1 MLNEDIEMAYKYTEM
16 YSITPVISELQIK
29 TTKAYYNLR
38 HTKKDCKLKSKP
50 THFYRKKKKWEESFG
65 DNMEKKKPYTVKQ
78 KFQKIVS
85 RLLFKKLKIEL
96 SYDSE
101 IPL

>member
-1 MLNEDIEMAYKYTEM
+1 
-16 YSITPVISELQIK
+16 
-29 TTKAYYNLR
+29 
-38 HTKKDCKLKSKP
+38 
-50 THFYRKKKKWEESFG
+50 
-65 DNMEKKKPYTVKQ
+65 MEKKKPYTVKQ

>member
-1 MLNEDIEMAYKYTEM
+1 MAYKYTEM

-50 THFYRKKKKWEESFG
+50 THFYRKKRS
-65 DNMEKKKPYTVKQ
+65 EKKVLVTIWKKRNPT
-78 KFQKIVS
+78 
-85 RLLFKKLKIEL
+85 LLNRNFRK
-96 SYDSE
+96 
-101 IPL
+101 